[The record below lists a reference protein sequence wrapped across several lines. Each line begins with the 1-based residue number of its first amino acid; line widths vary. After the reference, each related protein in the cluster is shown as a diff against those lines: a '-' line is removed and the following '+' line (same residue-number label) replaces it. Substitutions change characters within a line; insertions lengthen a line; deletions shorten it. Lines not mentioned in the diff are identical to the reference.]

1 MHPGS
6 IPGQASKFPMTEIP
20 TGAAKTSF
28 PAVADARTRVL
39 ILGSL
44 PGEVSLRKAQY
55 YAHPQNQLW
64 RLMEPVIGRP
74 LADAPYEARL
84 ERLHEAGVGLW
95 DVIRSARRVGS
106 LDAAIRDHMPNRL
119 AEFIA
124 GLPELRAIGFNGGK
138 ASQIG
143 RKALAAVEGGPA
155 LITLPSSSPAH
166 ASVPFAGKQAAWLA
180 LKAFLQDD

>member
-1 MHPGS
+1 VHPGS

-20 TGAAKTSF
+20 AGAAKTSF
-28 PAVADARTRVL
+28 PAVADVRTRVL

-44 PGEVSLRKAQY
+44 PGEASLRAVQY
-55 YAHPQNQLW
+55 YAHPQNQFW
-64 RLMEPVIGRP
+64 RLMAPVIGQT
-74 LADAPYEARL
+74 LAEEPYEARL
-84 ERLHEAGVGLW
+84 DRLREAGVGLW

-106 LDAAIRDHMPNRL
+106 LDAAIRDHEPNSL
-119 AEFIA
+119 VHFVAE
-124 GLPELRAIGFNGGK
+124 LPSLRAIAFNGGK

-143 RKALAAVEGGPA
+143 RKVLAATGERHV

-180 LKAFLQDD
+180 LKAYL